1 MVSMPEKKQKEGE
14 ASGSVKLPEEQAT
27 PKVLEDVKAEQAKD
41 TKDAGHSKKGEESDD
56 ILAAD
61 MDLSFEAE
69 VPMPFH
75 SSSDPSKL
83 GVGGSS
89 GGGSAMGSLPRA
101 GSGEMCKVKDC
112 EEPRLGNKCALC
124 REHKRVYD
132 CLQRD
137 AAAKDKHYGTKKF
150 SEEFKGKMDNADTQA
165 REFAEFRRLYPEG
178 KPGVKRGKVEYAC
191 LTEVKGSETSTT
203 DRIKTKLMDY
213 REFAIYFRDKK
224 GWKDPEVQSYWRELQ
239 ADPKIE
245 RKWGGRVKG
254 QELQLNVPCGVYG
267 FADRKSYHGKH
278 ADLSSKSSK
287 ANANDY
293 GAMVAETQMGHS
305 RLDVDE
311 YFSGFAASS
320 LSAAAAANLNNA
332 FSMPLPST
340 AMGAL
345 SVSQNTKQVVDTSPK
360 DLRYL
365 GSILTTISLFKCQ
378 KHLSLQQACV
388 RGFSDFSTKL
398 AALQVC

>member
-1 MVSMPEKKQKEGE
+1 MVSNPEKHEQE
-14 ASGSVKLPEEQAT
+14 AKKKDDSSALRSPALTT
-27 PKVLEDVKAEQAKD
+27 PKAGDVVKEEKISEGSAGAKASLDEMELAF
-41 TKDAGHSKKGEESDD
+41 ES
-56 ILAAD
+56 
-61 MDLSFEAE
+61 EA
-69 VPMPFH
+69 VPMPLH
-75 SSSDPSKL
+75 SSPPSSSL
-83 GVGGSS
+83 PGSAGGSS
-89 GGGSAMGSLPRA
+89 GSDAKSSMGLSSVGTPTPAPSNPPLPRA
-101 GSGEMCKVKDC
+101 SSGEMCKVKDC

-137 AAAKDKHYGTKKF
+137 AASKDKHYGTKRF
-150 SEEFKGKMDNADTQA
+150 SEEFKGKMDNADSQA

-191 LTEVKGSETSTT
+191 LIEVKGSETSST

-224 GWKDPEVQSYWRELQ
+224 GWKDQEVQNFWRELA
-239 ADPKIE
+239 ADPKIG
-245 RKWGGRVKG
+245 RKWGGNVKG
-254 QELQLNVPCGVYG
+254 QELQLYAPVGVYG

-278 ADLSSKSSK
+278 ADLSSKSCK

-311 YFSGFAASS
+311 YFSGFAASA
-320 LSAAAAANLNNA
+320 LGAATAANLNNA

-345 SVSQNTKQVVDTSPK
+345 SVSQNTKQIADTSPK
-360 DLRYL
+360 DLDV
-365 GSILTTISLFKCQ
+365 SP
-378 KHLSLQQACV
+378 V
-388 RGFSDFSTKL
+388 
-398 AALQVC
+398 